1 MARRKREPKPYKNAD
16 PNERGVLV
24 VWKCDDE
31 SEPELVDDA
40 DEPITRERERDHPSG
55 TT

>member
-16 PNERGVLV
+16 PTERGVLV
-24 VWKCDDE
+24 VWKPRDE
-31 SEPELVDDA
+31 ETPEPTNDA
-40 DEPITRERERDHPSG
+40 DEPLTRERERDRPPE